1 MAPSEHHAN
10 RYSVRATRARMLP
23 ITTKLCHNTHMKLTS
38 NDYQRLR
45 GERIETVDVLAS
57 FDDDDEEQLE
67 MFDENDGF
75 ATSEEDRGVLK
86 LRNEGE

>member
-1 MAPSEHHAN
+1 MREPDHHAT
-10 RYSVRATRARMLP
+10 RYSVRATRARILP
-23 ITTKLCHNTHMKLTS
+23 ITAKLCHNTHMKLTS

-67 MFDENDGF
+67 MFDDDDDDDG
-75 ATSEEDRGVLK
+75 EE
-86 LRNEGE
+86 EE

>member
-1 MAPSEHHAN
+1 
-10 RYSVRATRARMLP
+10 
-23 ITTKLCHNTHMKLTS
+23 MKLTS

-67 MFDENDGF
+67 MFDEDG
-75 ATSEEDRGVLK
+75 EE
-86 LRNEGE
+86 E

>member
-1 MAPSEHHAN
+1 
-10 RYSVRATRARMLP
+10 
-23 ITTKLCHNTHMKLTS
+23 MKLTS

-45 GERIETVDVLAS
+45 GERIETTDVLAS

-75 ATSEEDRGVLK
+75 ATNEEDRGVLK
-86 LRNEGE
+86 LRSEGE